1 MFAICCT
8 KRIQHRQRKHYCH
21 PDRTINEVYEATCRK
36 TRQLQQAGYK
46 VIEKWECA
54 FNKDKKTDLQ
64 LQEFLKTFQLVEPLN
79 PRDSF
84 FGGRTNAVCLYA
96 EAKESE
102 AIHYVDINSLYPYVN
117 KIKTYPVGHPDIL
130 LLIMRRETTE
140 NTLVETNRV
149 LFTWCTPDLRK
160 AAELGYEI
168 VKIYEVWNFPEDQRR
183 EGLFADYVKKW
194 LKNKTE
200 ATGWPKNCVT
210 DELKDAYITD
220 YYAREGVQ
228 LEPNKIGKNF
238 GRKQVAKL
246 MLNSFGGKFGEK
258 PNKTQTFTV
267 TRPGQM
273 YRIIEES
280 GNNIHD
286 IRICTE
292 NIVEVDVR
300 KVVEEVI
307 LSSKTNI
314 FIASITTTCA
324 RLELYEYLESL
335 KDQVLYFDTDSII
348 YQGRKGSPTVET
360 GRFLS

>member
-1 MFAICCT
+1 M
-8 KRIQHRQRKHYCH
+8 
-21 PDRTINEVYEATCRK
+21 
-36 TRQLQQAGYK
+36 
-46 VIEKWECA
+46 
-54 FNKDKKTDLQ
+54 
-64 LQEFLKTFQLVEPLN
+64 
-79 PRDSF
+79 
-84 FGGRTNAVCLYA
+84 
-96 EAKESE
+96 
-102 AIHYVDINSLYPYVN
+102 
-117 KIKTYPVGHPDIL
+117 
-130 LLIMRRETTE
+130 
-140 NTLVETNRV
+140 
-149 LFTWCTPDLRK
+149 
-160 AAELGYEI
+160 
-168 VKIYEVWNFPEDQRR
+168 
-183 EGLFADYVKKW
+183 FADYVKKW

-210 DELKDAYITD
+210 DEQKDAYITD

-228 LEPNKIGKNF
+228 LKSNKIGKNF

-348 YQGRKGSPTVET
+348 YQGRKGSPRVET